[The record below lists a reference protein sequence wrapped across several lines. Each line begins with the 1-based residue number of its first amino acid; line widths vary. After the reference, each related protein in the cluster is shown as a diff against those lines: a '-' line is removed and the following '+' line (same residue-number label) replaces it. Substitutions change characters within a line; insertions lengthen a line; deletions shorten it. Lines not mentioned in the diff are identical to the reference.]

1 MCFIEMRNSSCYEL
15 FVMKTISQDRFVEF
29 MSEALPELISS
40 IMREDTSAVSKGQV
54 SVPQFWALHYI
65 AQKEGLTVNELA
77 TALHRGKSS
86 TSGLL
91 QRLKKSGLVKR
102 AHSKADRRI
111 VHITLTAK
119 GRKLTEQ
126 LAANRKQGIRKT
138 YSSLTAPERT
148 RHIQML
154 DKILK
159 ATRASLSVVLLLAAA
174 LPVEDCR
181 AGTAESLPA
190 STPSEDIPFNQSAAG
205 RSSTIQALQKAQE
218 TNITYSLDEAVRI
231 GLKRSLIVANAARER
246 EIAKAIQKRAFSGAL
261 PNLTGLADYTLYD
274 AKDLMD
280 SGSSRIGAEASWQI
294 FSGGRT
300 ASAIR
305 ASKTFKQ
312 LTADQERRVKATQ
325 ILDIAKGYHAVQLA
339 IAQVEVLEQS
349 VRQLKDFEA
358 NARKKHEAG
367 TASEFDWLSA
377 RVSLSNEGPRL
388 IAAQNKL
395 SLAKVAFRNLTFID
409 DTDFALSDPL
419 EYTPVKVD
427 LDEVLALGVQKR
439 PELLEKA
446 GAISL
451 RKEDINQKTSDYYPN
466 VDLFA
471 AYNYYN
477 PEPFNTFTGAEGWQ
491 DHWNA
496 GVRASWSLFDGGLR
510 RANISESKLN
520 MAIEKDEYTD
530 LRRGVELEIRTQW
543 LLGRDSA
550 EVIDATTESIGLA
563 ERALEIARAR
573 FDAGMGTNLEVT
585 QANLELGDARLARF
599 IALYEYMN
607 AVAGMK
613 YAVGIL
619 LEEYEDE

>member
-1 MCFIEMRNSSCYEL
+1 
-15 FVMKTISQDRFVEF
+15 MKTISQDQFVEF
-29 MSEALPELISS
+29 MSKALPELISS

-159 ATRASLSVVLLLAAA
+159 ATRASLPAILLVAAQPTHADDFTTGAQRHGATENLRASASPAQRVVKNQI
-174 LPVEDCR
+174 
-181 AGTAESLPA
+181 A
-190 STPSEDIPFNQSAAG
+190 S
-205 RSSTIQALQKAQE
+205 
-218 TNITYSLDEAVRI
+218 YSLDEAVRI

-358 NARKKHEAG
+358 NARKKYEAG

-427 LDEVLALGVQKR
+427 LDEALALGVQKR

-550 EVIDATTESIGLA
+550 EVIDSTTESIGLA